1 MEGGGVTAAPPTT
14 EARQGPPS
22 YEEGVGF
29 EEHLRNLVMEIP
41 GGIAGSIL
49 GVDGIGIAS
58 FSTDP
63 DFQTTIADA
72 ELAGIMSAVKKAA
85 ESLSAGNLQES
96 YLLTDHYGFVLKSVR
111 EQYLVSLILETTELN
126 WGLTRLH
133 INKIVPLIEKELF

>member
-1 MEGGGVTAAPPTT
+1 MEV
-14 EARQGPPS
+14 
-22 YEEGVGF
+22 
-29 EEHLRNLVMEIP
+29 P
-41 GGIAGSIL
+41 GGFAGSIL
-49 GVDGIGIAS
+49 GIDGIGIAS

-72 ELAGIMSAVKKAA
+72 ELAGIIVAVKHAA
-85 ESLSAGNLQES
+85 QSLSAGNLQES

-111 EQYLVSLILETTELN
+111 DQYLVSLILEAGELN